1 MLETRPNGGTAVFL
15 RAAWIAGVIYI
26 IGLILRNWID
36 PSRSFRFSFT
46 ELRLQLLGSF
56 RWFGTIFAGAYAA
69 LYARFASQW
78 SYLASVYNQIKATE
92 CRGDTNKP
100 LALAQWK
107 AAFIDDAV
115 SLHLAAKP
123 SFKGVV
129 LHWYGDDSVKAAVEE
144 HIQEKIKKLEAAS

>member
-1 MLETRPNGGTAVFL
+1 MPDLYDEIHESQEHRSAWDHLVSFLSGEWMLETRPNGGTAVFL

-26 IGLILRNWID
+26 TGLILRNWID

-46 ELRLQLLGSF
+46 EFRLQLLGSF

-92 CRGDTNKP
+92 CRGDANEP
-100 LALAQWK
+100 PALAQWK
-107 AAFIDDAV
+107 AAFID
-115 SLHLAAKP
+115 
-123 SFKGVV
+123 
-129 LHWYGDDSVKAAVEE
+129 
-144 HIQEKIKKLEAAS
+144 